1 MPYRL
6 RITET
11 ARREFRRLPA
21 HTRERVRHTIEALAD
36 DPRPHGC
43 KKLRGVEAYRVRV
56 GDYRVIYDVDDALQT
71 IMVLRIKHRREAYR
85 DL

>member
-21 HTRERVRHTIEALAD
+21 HTRERVRHTIEAMAD

-43 KKLRGVEAYRVRV
+43 KKLRAVDAYRVRV
-56 GDYRVIYDVDDALQT
+56 GDYRVIYDVDDALQI